1 MPPIETKEQL
11 IAKLRESRG
20 ALEKVIAKV
29 APDAWT
35 QPGVVGEWSAKDVL
49 AHVAHWQALHL
60 GWWAAVQ
67 RGETP
72 EVPAP
77 GFTWKRDDVD
87 RLNHQI
93 YLAHRDETLESVLK
107 YLRETFEQFIAAV
120 EATPEEDL
128 FRPGVAPFTGSK
140 PLARWYVEYAFH
152 DGFGRN
158 KIYNALVRKR
168 KNAAK

>member
-60 GWWAAVQ
+60 G
-67 RGETP
+67 
-72 EVPAP
+72 
-77 GFTWKRDDVD
+77 
-87 RLNHQI
+87 
-93 YLAHRDETLESVLK
+93 
-107 YLRETFEQFIAAV
+107 
-120 EATPEEDL
+120 
-128 FRPGVAPFTGSK
+128 
-140 PLARWYVEYAFH
+140 
-152 DGFGRN
+152 
-158 KIYNALVRKR
+158 
-168 KNAAK
+168 